1 MNWEKL
7 RLSKRIYSIVKKEL
21 IKWQFTVSGGQVGRA
36 NRESLNYFKMSG
48 SQGPLYL
55 DERQSLVCVY
65 VCVGGGEWGGSPG
78 SLSSPGSA

>member
-1 MNWEKL
+1 M
-7 RLSKRIYSIVKKEL
+7 
-21 IKWQFTVSGGQVGRA
+21 GGA

-65 VCVGGGEWGGSPG
+65 VCVGGESGGSPG
-78 SLSSPGSA
+78 SLSSPGSAWSARPPHLH